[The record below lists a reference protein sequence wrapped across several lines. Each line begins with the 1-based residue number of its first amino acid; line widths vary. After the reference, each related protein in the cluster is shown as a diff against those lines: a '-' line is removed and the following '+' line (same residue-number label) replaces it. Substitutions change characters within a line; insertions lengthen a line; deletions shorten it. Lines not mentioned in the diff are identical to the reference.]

1 MPASKRNNNITI
13 KLTGAE
19 GLSRAVKRN
28 PRKTIEALKIF
39 FVRAKAKYTST
50 IINNPWS
57 VGGSGG
63 GAPVD
68 TRALRDS
75 HQSGSKIEKFSLV
88 IGSDERV
95 APYAKYV
102 HGRRPGEVNKR
113 TGVKSRPWLNYAFD
127 KNELAVKKLGN
138 DMLKNIVKD
147 LSK

>member
-1 MPASKRNNNITI
+1 MPASKNNITI
-13 KLTGAE
+13 TLEGAE
-19 GLSRAVKRN
+19 AFSRAIKRN
-28 PRKTIEALKIF
+28 KQETLQQLAIF
-39 FVRAKAKYTST
+39 FTRAKAKYTST

-68 TRALRDS
+68 TGALRDS
-75 HQSGSKIEKFSLV
+75 HQSGSKIEEFSLIV
-88 IGSDERV
+88 GPDEGV

-127 KNELAVKKLGN
+127 KNEKEVRSLGN

>member
-1 MPASKRNNNITI
+1 MSTKYYKT
-13 KLTGAE
+13 KWDGLTRQEKYDLAKE
-19 GLSRAVKRN
+19 QENELAK
-28 PRKTIEALKIF
+28 F
-39 FVRAKAKYTST
+39 FIRAKAKYIST
-50 IINNPWS
+50 IISNPWR

-68 TRALRDS
+68 TGALRDS

-88 IGSDERV
+88 IGPDERV

-127 KNELAVKKLGN
+127 KNEEAVRQLGD
-138 DMLKNIVKD
+138 DMLKNLVRD
-147 LSK
+147 LAR